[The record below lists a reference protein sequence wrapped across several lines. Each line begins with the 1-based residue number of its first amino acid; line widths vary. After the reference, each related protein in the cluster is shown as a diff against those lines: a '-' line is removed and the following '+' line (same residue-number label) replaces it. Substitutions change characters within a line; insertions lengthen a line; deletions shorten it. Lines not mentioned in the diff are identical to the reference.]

1 MVAAAGRFDTACKRV
16 ASHRMPDVRAVVAEY
31 LESLPDA
38 EWRRVADGEWG
49 LTVDAAGWPLHVGI
63 AFRDGLFRAQ
73 AEVVGA
79 GQLDAHQLLAWNR
92 QIPLVRFAH
101 TRAGEVWLHVDL
113 PPLAVTPR
121 ELDRVLGLL
130 VRVATEARET
140 AAARAGAPAEA

>member
-1 MVAAAGRFDTACKRV
+1 MVAAGGCFYTAAERV
-16 ASHRMPDVRAVVAEY
+16 ASGPMPDVRAVVDEY
-31 LESLPDA
+31 LRSLPDA
-38 EWRRVADGEWG
+38 DWRQVAAGEWG
-49 LTVDAAGWPLHVGI
+49 LTVESGGWPLHVGI

-79 GQLDAHQLLAWNR
+79 GQLDPDQLLSWNR
-92 QIPLVRFAH
+92 QIPMVRFAH

-130 VRVATEARET
+130 VRVAGEAREL
-140 AAARAGAPAEA
+140 AAATSGAPAVE